1 MKVRPT
7 VFAIFLAFGCSASGQ
22 AISQWT
28 FELNTPPDLTD
39 RASGPSV
46 NADFGNGTATGIH
59 ASAATDWTTPAG
71 NGSAN
76 SFAANEWVIG
86 DSYTF
91 ALSTVGFS
99 AIFVTFDQ
107 MRSGTGPNIF
117 NIQYSVDGGGSFTPF
132 DSYGVEEAN
141 WNPSFRT
148 SNTYVFNFSN
158 ITALN
163 NNPTVAFR
171 LLNTTTTAQPAGVA
185 RIDNFFVSAGA
196 PIVPPIPE
204 PSTTALIGA
213 ALGLLAIARG
223 CKYRK

>member
-1 MKVRPT
+1 MKIRST
-7 VFAIFLAFGCSASGQ
+7 VFAIFLAFAYSASGQ

-28 FELNTPPDLTD
+28 FEKNTPPDLND
-39 RASGPSV
+39 SASGPSV
-46 NADFGNGTATGIH
+46 NADFGNGTAGGIH

-76 SFAANEWVIG
+76 SFASNEWVIG

-99 AIFVTFDQ
+99 DIFVTFDQ

-117 NIQYSVDGGGSFTPF
+117 NIQYSVDGGGSFTAF
-132 DSYGVEEAN
+132 DSYSVDEAN

-148 SNTYVFNFSN
+148 SNSYVFDFSN
-158 ITALN
+158 ITALD

-185 RIDNFFVSAGA
+185 QIDNFFVSAGA
-196 PIVPPIPE
+196 PTFPAIPE
-204 PSTTALIGA
+204 PSTSALIGA
-213 ALGLLAIARG
+213 ALGLLAIAHR
-223 CKYRK
+223 CKSRK